1 MKVSSEMMNLYSEVI
16 MRWNYKTEHFSLKKE
31 GLLGSAFLDEAEIEL
46 SLNEFGKAGWEL
58 VSLMEVNDGVI
69 AVFKQP
75 FSNELSHQVVQKD
88 DRVKEVVPAAAPEAQ
103 HETVPKPNPVTHAD
117 KGGEDVGDIK
127 IF

>member
-1 MKVSSEMMNLYSEVI
+1 MKVSSEMMNLYSEAI

-46 SLNEFGKAGWEL
+46 SLNEFGKVGWEL

-75 FSNELSHQVVQKD
+75 FSKELTRQLIQKK
-88 DRVKEVVPAAAPEAQ
+88 DRVVEVVSAEPETQNEAVFKPKS
-103 HETVPKPNPVTHAD
+103 VPHAD
-117 KGGEDVGDIK
+117 KGDEDVGDIK

>member
-1 MKVSSEMMNLYSEVI
+1 

-58 VSLMEVNDGVI
+58 VSLLEVNDGVI
-69 AVFKQP
+69 AIFKQP
-75 FSNELSHQVVQKD
+75 FNQDLSYKTIQKEDRAVEVDSAVTGAQLGTVINEQSV
-88 DRVKEVVPAAAPEAQ
+88 APTDQ
-103 HETVPKPNPVTHAD
+103 SD
-117 KGGEDVGDIK
+117 EDVGDIK

>member
-1 MKVSSEMMNLYSEVI
+1 MMNMSSEEA
-16 MRWNYKTEHFSLKKE
+16 MRWSYKTEHFSLKKE

-58 VSLMEVNDGVI
+58 VSFMEVNDGVI

-75 FSNELSHQVVQKD
+75 FNGGLSQVMERGETEKHIP
-88 DRVKEVVPAAAPEAQ
+88 KAPE
-103 HETVPKPNPVTHAD
+103 TSPVPVVEKQEAPSLIAES
-117 KGGEDVGDIK
+117 KEDVGDIK

>member
-1 MKVSSEMMNLYSEVI
+1 MMNLYSEEI

-69 AVFKQP
+69 AIFKQP
-75 FSNELSHQVVQKD
+75 FKQSLSYKVEKKD
-88 DRVKEVVPAAAPEAQ
+88 ERAEVGSVVPDVQ
-103 HETVPKPNPVTHAD
+103 HETVINEKSVTVAD
-117 KGGEDVGDIK
+117 QKDEDVGDIR